1 MSRALEI
8 TATAAHRDRFA
19 HHSRA
24 AAWMLAGALVALG
37 ACGTVDVAPSA
48 KDGAGGNG
56 VAGAGAPDGAAGGG
70 GSFSAAGGAG
80 GATVAAAGSSGEA
93 SSGGAAGSGGSGGA
107 TSAGTTGN
115 AGKGGSSEGTGVGGS
130 PGVSDVQCPY
140 DVTVQ
145 RGCAGQIINGSPC
158 DVCHDGTGALLHC
171 STDPRAGARMYC
183 VPDCSYCHP

>member
-1 MSRALEI
+1 MSRSLEI

-24 AAWMLAGALVALG
+24 AACLLAAALVALG

-48 KDGAGGNG
+48 KGAGGNG
-56 VAGAGAPDGAAGGG
+56 VAGAGAPAGAAGGG

-80 GATVAAAGSSGEA
+80 GAPVAAAGSSGEA
-93 SSGGAAGSGGSGGA
+93 SSGGAAGGAMAGGAGGGASSGGA
-107 TSAGTTGN
+107 GGVAGGSAG
-115 AGKGGSSEGTGVGGS
+115 A
-130 PGVSDVQCPY
+130 PGVSDVQCPSEL
-140 DVTVQ
+140 TVR

-158 DVCHDGTGALLHC
+158 DVCQDGGGALLRC

-183 VPDCSYCHP
+183 VPDCSYCHA